1 MMWAAGGQEGEAR
14 TLILAA
20 YGALDLFG
28 GALDDLLAWSA
39 RLRSDRPTRELL
51 PTNFTR
57 DNQMVLLG
65 HLTAA
70 GVVDGNG
77 QIDPYR
83 LQGFK
88 RIIEL
93 LPFIRAQE
101 VTRRPVPGARLVF
114 TVPAAVALPPGAE
127 HLQRSLAARVYQ
139 SLASADERVLLASP
153 FWSDQG
159 RDNLLPAFQRPVAL
173 GLPITLA
180 GAIRDRSSDHYHSML
195 RFADALHSL
204 GGQPNVLTYRPPR
217 PGSLFHAK
225 LVAGAT
231 GYLGSA
237 NLTASGLGEHVEA
250 GMPLTAADVE
260 QAWWL
265 IEVLTRAGVLVPE
278 QQSSVGTYAAVSQ

>member
-28 GALDDLLAWSA
+28 GTLDDLLAWSA

-65 HLTAA
+65 HLSAA
-70 GVVDGNG
+70 GVVDEDN

-83 LQGFK
+83 LQGFR

-93 LPFIRAQE
+93 LPFVRAQE
-101 VTRRPVPGARLVF
+101 LARRPTPGAQIVF
-114 TVPAAVALPPGAE
+114 TVPPAVTLPPGAE

-139 SLASADERVLLASP
+139 SLASADQRVLLASP

-159 RDNLLPAFQRPVAL
+159 RDNLLPALQRPIAL
-173 GLPITLA
+173 HLPITLA
-180 GAIRDRSSDHYHSML
+180 GATSDPSNGHHQAML

-204 GGQPNVLTYRPPR
+204 GAEPSVLTYRPPR

-225 LVAGAT
+225 LVAGAR

-250 GMPLTAADVE
+250 GMPMTAADVE

-265 IEVLTRAGVLVPE
+265 IDVLRLAGMLVPAHR
-278 QQSSVGTYAAVSQ
+278 SSIGTDAAASP